1 MPSSRSWLKTHGKRY
16 LSILI
21 GVVLLVGAIAWMSNV
36 FRSKIEPGV
45 VEEETP
51 KATGKTA
58 AVELLPITQTI
69 DVVGTVEAQTKIQV
83 AGQVLATI
91 REVKVRAG
99 DDVAVGQLL
108 VVLDDRAIQAQ
119 LREAEA
125 AETGAGESRRPPG
138 RFRALSGN
146 VRRPGRLQGGFRP
159 RRGRVQRGQAQ
170 LAQIRQQIAGTKV
183 MLSHTEIKA
192 HRAGIVADRM
202 ADPGDLA
209 TPGKP
214 LLTLYDPH
222 ERELHASVP
231 ESLMSDVKLGASLE
245 VRVDAVGGQW
255 QGVVREIVPQAQQA
269 SRSVLIKVT
278 LPAKAADRLMVG
290 MFGRLSIPIGKTEWI
305 VAPTAAIRHIGQ
317 VDLVQVVGA
326 DDRLERRFVRTGGVR
341 GEMTE
346 ILAGLNVG
354 EKVAL
359 PKEPESGRPDLE

>member
-1 MPSSRSWLKTHGKRY
+1 MY
-16 LSILI
+16 
-21 GVVLLVGAIAWMSNV
+21 
-36 FRSKIEPGV
+36 
-45 VEEETP
+45 
-51 KATGKTA
+51 
-58 AVELLPITQTI
+58 
-69 DVVGTVEAQTKIQV
+69 
-83 AGQVLATI
+83 AGQ
-91 REVKVRAG
+91 
-99 DDVAVGQLL
+99 AVSKA
-108 VVLDDRAIQAQ
+108 DFDRV
-119 LREAEA
+119 E
-125 AETGAGESRRPPG
+125 GAYKG
-138 RFRALSGN
+138 AK
-146 VRRPGRLQGGFRP
+146 
-159 RRGRVQRGQAQ
+159 AQ

-209 TPGKP
+209 IPGKP

-245 VRVDAVGGQW
+245 VRVDAVGGRW

-326 DDRLERRFVRTGGVR
+326 GDRLERRFVRTGGVR